1 MLAAEEAEVPRARE
15 YAQAVGGVEHD
26 TRADPW
32 LADDLAAGYLVEGG
46 YMLDPLGATS
56 AMANA
61 ARAAGAELRL
71 GCEAKQV
78 LVAAGRVTGLD
89 TDAGPIATERVIVA
103 TGPRARFL
111 LRSVGIDVPIA
122 ASRGWLIETGPVA
135 ETPPYAIEQAAW
147 PLQSEMGPLTTDRTL
162 GEIAAGDADS
172 PGLVSLLLGPRPA
185 GQLVIGTS
193 LRVSVSE
200 EPESPE
206 TVRLLAER
214 AVRIAPHLHGV
225 TVAAAWSGRRA
236 MTRDGLPVLGPV
248 PGIEGLEVAA
258 GFSSIGMVTIPA
270 ACRRFVRGE
279 GDPSFDPARFL

>member
-15 YAQAVGGVEHD
+15 YAEATGGVEHD

-32 LADDLAAGYLVEGG
+32 LADDLAAGFLVEGG

-56 AMANA
+56 AMAQA
-61 ARAAGAELRL
+61 ARAAGAEFLL

-78 LVAAGRVTGLD
+78 LISGGRVTGLD
-89 TDAGPIATERVIVA
+89 TDAGPIATERVVVA

-111 LRSVGIDVPIA
+111 LRSVGIDLPVA
-122 ASRGWLIETGPVA
+122 ASRGWLLETGPVP
-135 ETPPYAIEQAAW
+135 EPPPYAIEQAAW
-147 PLQSEMGPLTTDRTL
+147 PLQSEMGAVTADRTL
-162 GEIAAGDADS
+162 GEIAAGAEE

-193 LRVSVSE
+193 LRVSRSE

-214 AVRIAPHLHGV
+214 AVRVAPHLRGV
-225 TVAAAWSGRRA
+225 TVTATWSGRRA
-236 MTRDGLPVLGPV
+236 MTPDGLPAVGPV
-248 PGIEGLEVAA
+248 PGVEGLEVAS

-270 ACRRFVRGE
+270 ACRRFVAG
-279 GDPSFDPARFL
+279 GDERFDPARLL